1 MADIHKTSMGK
12 KFYEKDIPAIMLQL
26 KRIADAL
33 EKENT
38 LTEKRLK
45 MEHVSFVKEQRST
58 RAGTDYR
65 TYKTGKDGQATTIED

>member
-1 MADIHKTSMGK
+1 MAELHQTGMGR
-12 KFYEKDIPAIMLQL
+12 KFFEKDVPALLSQL

-58 RAGTDYR
+58 KAGTDY
-65 TYKTGKDGQATTIED
+65 KTFQSNSNGPKTVED

>member
-1 MADIHKTSMGK
+1 MAELHQTGMGK
-12 KFYEKDIPAIMLQL
+12 KFFDKDVPAILIQL

-33 EKENT
+33 EKDNA

-45 MEHVSFVKEQRST
+45 MEHVSFVKEHRST
-58 RAGTDYR
+58 KAGTDYR

>member
-1 MADIHKTSMGK
+1 MAELHQTGMGR
-12 KFYEKDIPAIMLQL
+12 KFFEKDVPALLSQL

-45 MEHVSFVKEQRST
+45 MEHVSFVKEQRAT
-58 RAGTDYR
+58 KAGTDYK
-65 TYKTGKDGQATTIED
+65 TYKAGKDGQALTIED

>member
-1 MADIHKTSMGK
+1 MAELHQSAMGK
-12 KFYEKDIPAIMLQL
+12 KFYEKDIPAILGQL

-58 RAGTDYR
+58 KAGTDYKPFQSNSNGP
-65 TYKTGKDGQATTIED
+65 KTVED